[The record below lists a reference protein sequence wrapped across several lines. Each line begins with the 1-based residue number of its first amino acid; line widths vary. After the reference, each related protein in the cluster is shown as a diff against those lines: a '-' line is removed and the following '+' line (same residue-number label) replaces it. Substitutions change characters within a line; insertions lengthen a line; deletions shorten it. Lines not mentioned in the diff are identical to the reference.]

1 MSYVANAMQPE
12 RAWKPSAQ
20 NATVSATA
28 MPTAGAIRGM
38 AEEGGMFR
46 HIGHVVK
53 EVGKT
58 VAEDV
63 FRNGPISQ
71 GAKEVWRQKM
81 QEWRASKPPSN
92 PPKDDHAGALPDV
105 SPAASAEEGGMFRHM
120 GHVAKEVG
128 KTVAEDVF
136 RNGPISQSAKEV
148 WRQKMQEW
156 RASKPPSNP
165 PKDDHAGALPDVSPA
180 DPDTN
185 GVPSTAQGTQSD
197 AWTLPPSV
205 AQVASKADLAK
216 YQMPVA
222 PTSVPRQNPIFIVKD
237 LDDLMQTSAYRTLES
252 QGRVQ
257 VVGADPSHPG
267 WRQIVPVV
275 ANRFVIVSPNSAMSA
290 VVDSSS
296 VAAMQEAMSALRAT
310 GMYTQQEDYAAHH
323 AEMARYQQQR
333 DEAREDQ
340 YNLDH
345 PQWTDDGGDSELS
358 RAANGI
364 ATGFNY
370 VAKPFEWLSSFL

>member
-71 GAKEVWRQKM
+71 G
-81 QEWRASKPPSN
+81 
-92 PPKDDHAGALPDV
+92 
-105 SPAASAEEGGMFRHM
+105 
-120 GHVAKEVG
+120 
-128 KTVAEDVF
+128 
-136 RNGPISQSAKEV
+136 AKEV